1 MFYLGSIAGFLPYI
15 LAFSLTILWGGHVG
29 KPFFTRDYTTE
40 SSIESGQEN
49 TPKVEISLQIDSNSQ
64 VVEEKLHVFPL
75 YVGTLTAL
83 FNFCLIQLFDSA
95 EFGISP
101 LRAPPVSLF

>member
-15 LAFSLTILWGGHVG
+15 LAFSLTIIWSGHAG
-29 KPFFTRDYTTE
+29 MPFFARDSTPET
-40 SSIESGQEN
+40 SIGIIKEN
-49 TPKVEISLQIDSNSQ
+49 ASKVEIILQIVSNNQ
-64 VVEEKLHVFPL
+64 AVEETFPVFARS
-75 YVGTLTAL
+75 VRTLTVL
-83 FNFCLIQLFDSA
+83 FNFCLIRVFDSA